1 MAIAAFGHATG
12 SGSGHK
18 QKAPGNKSAKV
29 ALLLLAP
36 GLMYLAIFFVAPLF
50 ALVITSLQ
58 TVDYSTGFPVYSYGL
73 EFANYV
79 NVVSEYG
86 EQIGRSFIYAFFATI
101 AALLISYPLAY
112 FIGVK
117 ARRYPLLQALMLTL
131 VIAPFFIS
139 FLLRT
144 FAWKQIFSN
153 ESWIVTTLQSL
164 GILASDQYLVGTPFL
179 VIFGLT
185 YNFIPFMTLP
195 LYTSLE
201 RLDIRYLEAGA
212 DLYAN
217 PRKVFRKVTI
227 PLSMPGIV
235 SGTLLTFI
243 PIAGDYVNASG
254 LFLGSTETAMLGNV
268 VESKF
273 LKSYELPTA
282 SALSVILMGAIMLLV
297 TFYVRRS
304 GTDDLL

>member
-1 MAIAAFGHATG
+1 MAFAAFSHGGGGARVKPGPASKG
-12 SGSGHK
+12 SG
-18 QKAPGNKSAKV
+18 KV
-29 ALLLLAP
+29 ALLLLLP
-36 GLMYLAIFFVAPLF
+36 GLMYLAIFFVAPF
-50 ALVITSLQ
+50 FSLVATSLQ
-58 TVDYSTGFPVYSYGL
+58 TIDFSTGFPVYSYGF
-73 EFANYV
+73 EISNYV
-79 NVVSEYG
+79 TVVSQYG
-86 EQIGRSFIYAFFATI
+86 PQIFRSFFYALVATV
-101 AALLISYPLAY
+101 AALIISYPLAY

-117 ARRYPLLQALMLTL
+117 ARRWPLLQGLMLTL

-153 ESWIVTTLQSL
+153 ESWIVTTLQQL
-164 GILASDQYLVGTPFL
+164 GALAPDQYLVGTPFM

-195 LYTSLE
+195 LYTTLE
-201 RLDIRYLEAGA
+201 RLDTRYLEAGA
-212 DLYAN
+212 DLYAT
-217 PRKVFRKVTI
+217 PRKTFFKVTI

-254 LFLGSTETAMLGNV
+254 LFLGSSQTSMLGNV
-268 VESKF
+268 VESQF
-273 LKSYELPTA
+273 LKTGEYPTA
-282 SALSVILMGAIMLLV
+282 SALSVILMGVILLLV

>member
-1 MAIAAFGHATG
+1 MAFAAFSHGGGGSKKAAAPVSKG
-12 SGSGHK
+12 SG
-18 QKAPGNKSAKV
+18 KV
-29 ALLLLAP
+29 ALLLLLP
-36 GLMYLAIFFVAPLF
+36 GLFYLAVFFIAPLF
-50 ALVITSLQ
+50 SLIATSLQ
-58 TVDYSTGFPVYSYGL
+58 TMDISSGFPIYNYG
-73 EFANYV
+73 FQVSNYV
-79 NVVSEYG
+79 DVVSQYG
-86 EQIGRSFIYAFFATI
+86 PQILRSFFYALLATI
-101 AALLISYPLAY
+101 AALIISYPLAY

-117 ARRYPLLQALMLTL
+117 ARRWPLLQGLMLTL

-153 ESWIVTTLQSL
+153 ESWIVSGLQQIGLLSP
-164 GILASDQYLVGTPFL
+164 DQYLVGTPFM

-195 LYTSLE
+195 LYTTLE
-201 RLDIRYLEAGA
+201 RLDVRYLEAGA
-212 DLYAN
+212 DLYAS
-217 PRKVFRKVTI
+217 PRKTFMKVTL

-254 LFLGSTETAMLGNV
+254 LFLGSTETSMLGNV

-273 LKSYELPTA
+273 LKSYEYPTA
-282 SALSVILMGAIMLLV
+282 SALSVILMGAILLLV
-297 TFYVRRS
+297 TLYVRKS

>member
-1 MAIAAFGHATG
+1 MAFAAFSHGGGSAKPAASSAKKG
-12 SGSGHK
+12 SG
-18 QKAPGNKSAKV
+18 KV
-29 ALLLLAP
+29 ALLLLLP
-36 GLMYLAIFFVAPLF
+36 GLLYLAVFFIAPLIS
-50 ALVITSLQ
+50 LVATSLQ
-58 TVDYSTGFPVYSYGL
+58 TMDISSGFPVYNYG
-73 EFANYV
+73 FQVSNYV
-79 NVVSEYG
+79 DVFAQYG
-86 EQIGRSFIYAFFATI
+86 PQIFRSFFYALIATV
-101 AALLISYPLAY
+101 AALIISYPLAY

-117 ARRYPLLQALMLTL
+117 ARRWPLLQGLMLTL

-153 ESWIVTTLQSL
+153 ESWIVTSLQHL
-164 GILASDQYLVGTPFL
+164 GLLNHDQYLVGTPFM

-195 LYTSLE
+195 LYTTLE

-212 DLYAN
+212 DLYAS
-217 PRKVFRKVTI
+217 PRRTFMKVTL

-254 LFLGSTETAMLGNV
+254 LFLGSTETSMLGNV

-273 LKSYELPTA
+273 LKSYEYPTA
-282 SALSVILMGAIMLLV
+282 SALSVILMGAILLLV
-297 TFYVRRS
+297 TFYVRKS

>member
-1 MAIAAFGHATG
+1 MAIAAFGHATS
-12 SGSGHK
+12 SGSGQQSSGGK
-18 QKAPGNKSAKV
+18 RSAKV

-50 ALVITSLQ
+50 SLVITSLQ
-58 TVDYSTGFPVYSYGL
+58 TVDYSTGFPVYTYGF
-73 EFANYV
+73 EVSNYV
-79 NVVSEYG
+79 NVISQYG

-117 ARRYPLLQALMLTL
+117 ARRYPLLQSLMLTL

-164 GILASDQYLVGTPFL
+164 GVLGADQYLVGTPFL

-254 LFLGSTETAMLGNV
+254 LFLGSTQTAMLGNV

-273 LKSYELPTA
+273 LKSYEYPTA

-297 TFYVRRS
+297 TFYVRKS

>member
-1 MAIAAFGHATG
+1 MAFAAFSHGGGGA
-12 SGSGHK
+12 K
-18 QKAPGNKSAKV
+18 QAPAPVRKGSAKV
-29 ALLLLAP
+29 AWLLLLP
-36 GLMYLAIFFVAPLF
+36 GLFYLGIFFIAPLF
-50 ALVITSLQ
+50 SLIATSLQ
-58 TVDYSTGFPVYSYGL
+58 TMDISSGFPVYNYGF
-73 EFANYV
+73 EVSNYV
-79 NVVSEYG
+79 NVVSQYG
-86 EQIGRSFIYAFFATI
+86 PQIFRSFFYALIATI
-101 AALLISYPLAY
+101 AALVISYPLAY

-117 ARRYPLLQALMLTL
+117 ARRWPLLQGLMLTL

-153 ESWIVTTLQSL
+153 ESWIVTGLQSL
-164 GILASDQYLVGTPFL
+164 GALAPDQYLVGTPFM

-195 LYTSLE
+195 LYTTLE
-201 RLDIRYLEAGA
+201 RLDVRYLEAGA

-217 PRKVFRKVTI
+217 PRKTFMKVTL

-254 LFLGSTETAMLGNV
+254 LFLGSTETSMLGNV

-273 LKSYELPTA
+273 LKSYEYPTA
-282 SALSVILMGAIMLLV
+282 SALSVILMGAILLLV
-297 TFYVRRS
+297 TLYVRKS

>member
-1 MAIAAFGHATG
+1 MAFAAFSHGGGSAKPAASSANKG
-12 SGSGHK
+12 SG
-18 QKAPGNKSAKV
+18 KV
-29 ALLLLAP
+29 ALLLLLP
-36 GLMYLAIFFVAPLF
+36 GLLYLAVFFIAPLIS
-50 ALVITSLQ
+50 LVATSLQ
-58 TVDYSTGFPVYSYGL
+58 TMDISSGFPVYNYG
-73 EFANYV
+73 FQVSNYV
-79 NVVSEYG
+79 DVFAQYG
-86 EQIGRSFIYAFFATI
+86 PQIFRSFLYALIATV
-101 AALLISYPLAY
+101 AALIISYPLAY

-117 ARRYPLLQALMLTL
+117 ARRWPLLQGLMLTL

-153 ESWIVTTLQSL
+153 ESWIVTSLQHL
-164 GILASDQYLVGTPFL
+164 GLLNHDQYLVGTPFM

-195 LYTSLE
+195 LYTTLE

-212 DLYAN
+212 DLYAS
-217 PRKVFRKVTI
+217 PRSTFMKVTL

-254 LFLGSTETAMLGNV
+254 LFLGSTETSMLGNV

-273 LKSYELPTA
+273 LKSYEYPTA
-282 SALSVILMGAIMLLV
+282 SALSVILMGAILLLV
-297 TFYVRRS
+297 TFYVRKS

>member
-1 MAIAAFGHATG
+1 MAFAAFSHGGGGT
-12 SGSGHK
+12 K
-18 QKAPGNKSAKV
+18 QSAPANKGNGRV
-29 ALLLLAP
+29 ALLLLLP
-36 GLMYLAIFFVAPLF
+36 GLLYLAVFFIAPLF
-50 ALVITSLQ
+50 SLIATSLQ
-58 TVDYSTGFPVYSYGL
+58 TMDISSGFPIYNYGF
-73 EFANYV
+73 EVANYV
-79 NVVSEYG
+79 NVVSQYG
-86 EQIGRSFIYAFFATI
+86 PQICRSFFYALIATI
-101 AALLISYPLAY
+101 AALIISYPLAY

-117 ARRYPLLQALMLTL
+117 ARRWPLMQGLMLTL

-153 ESWIVTTLQSL
+153 ESWIVSTLQSIGFL
-164 GILASDQYLVGTPFL
+164 TPDQYLVGTPFM

-195 LYTSLE
+195 LYTTLE
-201 RLDIRYLEAGA
+201 RLDVRYLEAGA

-217 PRKVFRKVTI
+217 PRKTFMKVTL

-254 LFLGSTETAMLGNV
+254 LFLGSTETSMLGNV

-273 LKSYELPTA
+273 LKSYEYPTA
-282 SALSVILMGAIMLLV
+282 SALSVILMGAILFLV
-297 TFYVRRS
+297 TMYVRKS

>member
-1 MAIAAFGHATG
+1 MAFAAFSHGGGGGKKVAAPASKG
-12 SGSGHK
+12 SG
-18 QKAPGNKSAKV
+18 KV
-29 ALLLLAP
+29 ALLLLLP
-36 GLMYLAIFFVAPLF
+36 GLMYLAVFFIAPLF
-50 ALVITSLQ
+50 SLIATSLQ
-58 TVDYSTGFPVYSYGL
+58 TMDISSGFPIYNYGF
-73 EFANYV
+73 EVSNYV
-79 NVVSEYG
+79 NVVSQYG
-86 EQIGRSFIYAFFATI
+86 SQIFRSFFYALIATI
-101 AALLISYPLAY
+101 SALVISYPLAY

-117 ARRYPLLQALMLTL
+117 ARRWPLLQGLMLTL

-153 ESWIVTTLQSL
+153 ESWIVSGLQSIGFL
-164 GILASDQYLVGTPFL
+164 QPDQYLVGTPFM

-195 LYTSLE
+195 LYTTLE

-212 DLYAN
+212 DLYAS
-217 PRKVFRKVTI
+217 PRKTFMKVTL

-254 LFLGSTETAMLGNV
+254 LFLGSTETSMLGNV

-273 LKSYELPTA
+273 LKSYEYPTA
-282 SALSVILMGAIMLLV
+282 SALSVILMGAILFLV
-297 TFYVRRS
+297 TMYVRKS

>member
-1 MAIAAFGHATG
+1 MAFAAFSHGGGSKASATPAG
-12 SGSGHK
+12 KGAG
-18 QKAPGNKSAKV
+18 KV
-29 ALLLLAP
+29 ALLLLLP
-36 GLMYLAIFFVAPLF
+36 GLLYLAVFFIAPLF
-50 ALVITSLQ
+50 SLIATSLQ
-58 TVDYSTGFPVYSYGL
+58 TMDISTGFPVYNYG
-73 EFANYV
+73 FQVSNYV
-79 NVVSEYG
+79 DVVTQYG
-86 EQIGRSFIYAFFATI
+86 PQIFRSFFYALLATV
-101 AALLISYPLAY
+101 AALIISYPLAY

-117 ARRYPLLQALMLTL
+117 ARRWPLLQGLMLTL

-153 ESWIVTTLQSL
+153 ESWIVSSLQQL
-164 GILASDQYLVGTPFL
+164 GALAPDQYLVGTPFM

-195 LYTSLE
+195 LYTTLE
-201 RLDIRYLEAGA
+201 RLDVRYLEAGA
-212 DLYAN
+212 DLYAS
-217 PRKVFRKVTI
+217 PRRTFMKVTL

-254 LFLGSTETAMLGNV
+254 LFLGGTDTSMLGNV

-273 LKSYELPTA
+273 LKSYEYPTA
-282 SALSVILMGAIMLLV
+282 SALSVILMGAILLLV
-297 TFYVRRS
+297 TLYVRKS

>member
-1 MAIAAFGHATG
+1 MAFAAFSHGGGGAKPAPSSASKG
-12 SGSGHK
+12 SG
-18 QKAPGNKSAKV
+18 KV
-29 ALLLLAP
+29 ALMLLLP
-36 GLMYLAIFFVAPLF
+36 GLLYLAVFFIAPLISLI
-50 ALVITSLQ
+50 ATSLQ
-58 TVDYSTGFPVYSYGL
+58 TMDISSGFPVYNYG
-73 EFANYV
+73 FQVSNYV
-79 NVVSEYG
+79 DVVTQYG
-86 EQIGRSFIYAFFATI
+86 PQIFRSFFYALIATI
-101 AALLISYPLAY
+101 AALIISYPLAY

-117 ARRYPLLQALMLTL
+117 ARRWPLLQGLMLTL

-153 ESWIVTTLQSL
+153 ESWIVSSLQQL
-164 GILASDQYLVGTPFL
+164 GLLSPDQYLVGTPFM

-195 LYTSLE
+195 LYTTLE
-201 RLDIRYLEAGA
+201 RLDVRYLEAGA
-212 DLYAN
+212 DLYAS
-217 PRKVFRKVTI
+217 PRRTFLKITL

-254 LFLGSTETAMLGNV
+254 LFLGSTETSMLGNV

-273 LKSYELPTA
+273 LKSYEYPTA
-282 SALSVILMGAIMLLV
+282 SALSVILMGAILLLV
-297 TFYVRRS
+297 TLYVRKS